1 MSSFFEAPSCLFLF
15 HFYSGVNF
23 KMSIIFSLI
32 GFFCFFVAFAAFLA
46 FFDVVRGRDKIKAN
60 LLEFKD
66 RENNRL
72 RPVVGS
78 PRTGRITGGLT
89 PGKGMT
95 YVPSDDLVD
104 SI

>member
-1 MSSFFEAPSCLFLF
+1 MNMVFTIVGFICLFGAF
-15 HFYSGVNF
+15 
-23 KMSIIFSLI
+23 ISLS
-32 GFFCFFVAFAAFLA
+32 A
-46 FFDVVRGRDKIKAN
+46 FFDIVRGSSKIKAL

-66 RENNRL
+66 LDGGRL
-72 RPVVGS
+72 RPLGSS